1 MTRPY
6 GCAVRNFVNTD
17 TVLRHHQG
25 DRIAG
30 IMSTVSKQR
39 RNLALAISHYVIDWW
54 GNTTGEDV
62 RRFPLRGFG
71 IRPAWDPEDAYRA
84 TDRTK
89 SAQTFDDPAR
99 HKPSRAELD
108 FFDPATAKRIG
119 DRGDGRGVRWPTVFN
134 EDVLQSVDTVMN
146 PTGHVLS
153 HHTSEPVFGKGLIR
167 PSNSD
172 LASDELKRGISNRLG
187 VSSDDGLLKPEGM
200 AGSNIERAKDTFV
213 PANEFIQEPISRLS
227 PRIGLDTMTVS
238 EFNDG
243 LSSEYVAMATEAHS
257 LHTDRAIGR
266 RYIMAAGI
274 KTDTRAVAD
283 YDLTSLDFTSS
294 FKQVMRL
301 NMTHGLWPMGGTLI
315 LDLLNYMEPISDAG
329 WGSSSGGSANPYQTS
344 SHNPLASSGTR
355 TNTTDKLLRLLVKPV
370 RVLDHRHIEIF
381 RDTSHALSG
390 TAAGRYGVFTYSAPN
405 ARASSGRF
413 VRSTNP
419 APDNPPY
426 APTYLFATSDYTT
439 PTSSG
444 PVIPGTEASG
454 FSESLKQTV
463 ARIIVSSNT
472 LQHFRADAAR
482 RQSRR
487 SGDEDVIRN
496 DYSVQPRF
504 TQSVYP
510 GSYQNTS
517 THTNESS
524 HSDNQVSS

>member
-1 MTRPY
+1 
-6 GCAVRNFVNTD
+6 
-17 TVLRHHQG
+17 
-25 DRIAG
+25 
-30 IMSTVSKQR
+30 
-39 RNLALAISHYVIDWW
+39 
-54 GNTTGEDV
+54 
-62 RRFPLRGFG
+62 
-71 IRPAWDPEDAYRA
+71 
-84 TDRTK
+84 
-89 SAQTFDDPAR
+89 
-99 HKPSRAELD
+99 
-108 FFDPATAKRIG
+108 
-119 DRGDGRGVRWPTVFN
+119 
-134 EDVLQSVDTVMN
+134 
-146 PTGHVLS
+146 
-153 HHTSEPVFGKGLIR
+153 
-167 PSNSD
+167 
-172 LASDELKRGISNRLG
+172 